1 MPTRSTED
9 YLKAILTL
17 GEEHDGP
24 VSTTA
29 LAERLD
35 SRPASITG
43 KLRHLSEA
51 GWIHYTAYK
60 GATLTSKGRA
70 VALNILRR
78 HRLWEVFLV
87 EKLGLKWDAVHDIA
101 EQLEH
106 VESDD
111 LLDRLDGFLGHPR
124 FDPHGDPIPTSRGE
138 LLDGRGLKRLSEVKV
153 GVSVVVKGV
162 VDSSDP
168 FLQHLDQLGIV
179 LGIQVDLLE
188 RLPFDGSVIVRKA
201 DASKRVEKAT
211 WTRPVADNLLVE
223 IIDPMETND

>member
-43 KLRHLSEA
+43 KLRHLSDA
-51 GWIHYTAYK
+51 GWIDYTAYK
-60 GATLTSKGRA
+60 GAFLTSKGRT

-87 EKLGLKWDAVHDIA
+87 DKLGFGWDAIHDIA

-106 VESDD
+106 VESNA
-111 LLDRLDGFLGHPR
+111 LLDRLDDYLGHPR

-138 LLDGRGLKRLSEVKV
+138 ILDGRGLKRLSEVAV
-153 GVSVVVKGV
+153 GSSVVVKGV

-168 FLQHLDQLGIV
+168 FLQHLGLLGIV
-179 LGIQVDLLE
+179 LGIRVELLD

-201 DASKRVEKAT
+201 IEGKGGENTT

-223 IIDPMETND
+223 TKDDNK